1 MKMYFAYGSN
11 LNLEQ
16 MAKRCPG
23 AVPIGSATL
32 KGYKLIFNYYASI
45 ENTNDNRRVVR
56 GGLWYI
62 NKIHEAKLDRYEGVN
77 KGLYYKKQII
87 IEFKGYEVSALT
99 YIMGNRSNLE
109 GENPTLTYLD
119 VCIKGYKDF
128 NLPEIN
134 LQKLRKTIDTSIN
147 T

>member
-23 AVPIGSATL
+23 AVPIGPAIL

-45 ENTNDNRRVVR
+45 ENTNDNRYVVQ

-62 NKIHEAKLDRYEGVN
+62 NKIHESKLDRYEGVSDR
-77 KGLYYKKQII
+77 LYYKKQVIVLL
-87 IEFKGYEVSALT
+87 KGYEVPALT
-99 YIMGNRSNLE
+99 YIMGDRPNLE

-119 VCIKGYKDF
+119 VCIKGYEDF
-128 NLPEIN
+128 NLPKIN
-134 LQKLRKTIDTSIN
+134 LQKLRKSIDT
-147 T
+147 